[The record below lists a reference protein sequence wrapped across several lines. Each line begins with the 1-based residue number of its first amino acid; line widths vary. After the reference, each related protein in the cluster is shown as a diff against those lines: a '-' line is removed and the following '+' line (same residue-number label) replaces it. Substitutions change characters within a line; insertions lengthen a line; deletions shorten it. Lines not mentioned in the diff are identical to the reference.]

1 MTTRTASAAQA
12 HAVAKG
18 IRVGT
23 WCVTSTF
30 SMGTGQS
37 CSAGDVIQMIKVP
50 ANATLQYLATR
61 FNYLDAS
68 CSVGDGLDADRYNAT
83 ATRTV
88 AQGWFNITTGTVP
101 YTYTADDTIDI
112 TADLVSITTTV
123 GGFIMTAIFSMD
135 PGNYGPT

>member
-1 MTTRTASAAQA
+1 MTIRTAPGAQT
-12 HAVAKG
+12 AVIPKG
-18 IRVGT
+18 LRVGT
-23 WCVTSTF
+23 WAVTSSF
-30 SMGTGQS
+30 SLGASNSM
-37 CSAGDVIQMIKVP
+37 SAGDVIQMIKVP

-68 CSVGDGLDADRYNAT
+68 FSVGDGLDADRYNAT

-101 YTYTADDTIDI
+101 YTYSADDTIDI